1 MGKGKKEP
9 MESAA
14 SSSFLSQT
22 SWQVVPVVLTGL
34 IGFVYTR
41 GWLRLRRRLPG
52 IAQPRRLL
60 FFWLGLAA
68 VTAVHLPPLTSL
80 SEQLLFV
87 RSITKILT
95 VMLAPPLLWLAI
107 PVHVILAGLPKPLRR
122 RCTRLLFMASPA
134 RDALRAVTAP
144 GLAWLL
150 FISAFLTWHDARFA
164 SWSMQQVWSRHL
176 ALWVLLLAA
185 LVYWGHVVGASPRIH
200 ERLPGWVFFAYLIGA
215 DIPNMVSGVTISFT
229 GHPIYSYYI
238 AAHAAGNNRLGLDAI
253 NDQIIAGGL
262 VWFFGSMVY
271 FGSAVLVI
279 GRSFK
284 HDTPQPFPN
293 WDADERMIAP
303 GLEHRLSE
311 RKDNRG
317 R

>member
-1 MGKGKKEP
+1 MD
-9 MESAA
+9 STAYV
-14 SSSFLSQT
+14 SFLNQAI
-22 SWQVVPVVLTGL
+22 WQGLPVVLAGL
-34 IGFVYTR
+34 AGFVYTR
-41 GWLRLRRRLPG
+41 GWLRLRQRLPDVG
-52 IAQPRRLL
+52 QPRRLL

-68 VTAVHLPPLTSL
+68 LMAVHLPPLIGL

-87 RSITKILT
+87 RSIVKILT

-107 PVHVILAGLPKPLRR
+107 PVHVMLMGLPKPVRKR
-122 RCTRLLFMASPA
+122 WTRLLFVASPA
-134 RDALRAVTAP
+134 RNALRAITAP

-150 FISAFLTWHDARFA
+150 FISAFLIWHDARFA
-164 SWSMQQVWSRHL
+164 SWSMQQLWSRHL
-176 ALWVLLLAA
+176 TMWVLLLTA
-185 LVYWGHVVGASPRIH
+185 LLYWGHVVGASPRIH
-200 ERLPGWVFFAYLIGA
+200 ERLPSWVFFAYLIGA
-215 DIPNMVSGVTISFT
+215 DIPNMVSGVTISFS

-238 AAHAAGNNRLGLDAI
+238 AAHAAGDNRLGLDAI

-284 HDTPQPFPN
+284 HDSPQPFPN

-303 GLEHRLSE
+303 GLEHRLTDKE
-311 RKDNRG
+311 DNRG
-317 R
+317 